1 MHSHSH
7 ACNASDAPDQAQA
20 LDAAAARC
28 RSQGAS
34 LTPIRRQVLALLY
47 QHPKG
52 LKAYDLL
59 ALVQEERSNA
69 TPPTI
74 YRALDFLLE
83 HGLAH
88 KIGRLNLFVACHHET
103 HQRPSLFLIC
113 PRCGSVSELQDAPL
127 MDALAASL
135 RTAGHLLESP
145 EVELSAICPGC
156 QLTGGQQGAPG

>member
-59 ALVQEERSNA
+59 ALLQEERSNA

-156 QLTGGQQGAPG
+156 QLAGSQQGSPG